1 MVEFDRKGYFQHS
14 WWRILLIILAL
25 ISFILTCI
33 FNGLAGS
40 GPNGMICFSK
50 IKYIIIRIYLG
61 IFKQQTGNVSDQNP
75 TEFTP
80 AGKLILL
87 ENEILF

>member
-1 MVEFDRKGYFQHS
+1 MDEFNRKGYFQHS
-14 WWRILLIILAL
+14 WWRILLILLAL
-25 ISFILTCI
+25 FSFIMTCI

-50 IKYIIIRIYLG
+50 IKYLIMNICLG
-61 IFKQQTGNVSDQNP
+61 IFIQRTANVSDQNP

-80 AGKLILL
+80 AGKLIIL